1 MLFWV
6 YIAIA
11 AFISVILLIQLWKEE
26 DWRAQIAIAMTL
38 IVCVLRV
45 LRTK

>member
-26 DWRAQIAIAMTL
+26 DWRAQVAIAMTL

>member
-26 DWRAQIAIAMTL
+26 DWRAQVAMAMTL

>member
-6 YIAIA
+6 YIAIV
-11 AFISVILLIQLWKEE
+11 AFISVVLLIQLWKEE
-26 DWRAQIAIAMTL
+26 DWRAQVAMAMTL